1 MRQPRLLQGLPPE
14 EHRKLIERA
23 KRRTYSAGEVVYQE
37 GDPADAVF
45 VVVRGRL
52 AAMVTSADGREQTF
66 AIVGQDQVF
75 GELALLP
82 GSGHRGSTVRAL
94 EQSETLAIHKRDFEL
109 LRQRHRA
116 MSDLLVD
123 LLALRVREL
132 SAQLEEALY
141 LPVQTRILRRLVE
154 LARSYADEQGPM
166 VIPLTQ
172 EDIAGLAGTA
182 RATVNRI
189 LRAERSRGTVSLEK
203 RRITV
208 LDLDSLMR
216 RARIVRGTVDVRL
229 SPPS

>member
-23 KRRTYSAGEVVYQE
+23 KVRSYDTGDIVFQE
-37 GDPADAVF
+37 GDPADSF
-45 VVVRGRL
+45 HVVLDGRL
-52 AAMVTSADGREQTF
+52 AMTVTSADGRELTA
-66 AIVGQDQVF
+66 AIIERDDVF
-75 GELALLP
+75 GELALLTVE
-82 GSGHRGSTVRAL
+82 GQRRATVRAL
-94 EQSETLAIHKRDFEL
+94 EPAETMVIYRSDFDH

-116 MSDLLVD
+116 FSELLVD
-123 LLALRVREL
+123 ILTLRVLRL
-132 SAQLEEALY
+132 SVQLEEALY

-154 LARSYADEQGPM
+154 LARSYGSGREPA

-189 LRAERSRGTVSLEK
+189 LRAERNRGTVSLEK

-208 LDLDSLMR
+208 LDLDSLVK
-216 RARIVRGTVDVRL
+216 RARLVRGTVDVRL
-229 SPPS
+229 G

>member
-1 MRQPRLLQGLPPE
+1 VRQLRPLQGLPPD

-23 KRRTYSAGEVVYQE
+23 KRRTYAAGEIVYQE
-37 GDPADAVF
+37 GDPADSF
-45 VVVRGRL
+45 HVVVDGRL
-52 AAMVTSADGREQTF
+52 VVTVTSPDGRELTF
-66 AIVGQDQVF
+66 GIIEPDEVL
-75 GELALLP
+75 GELALLTTD
-82 GSGHRGSTVRAL
+82 GHRSATVRAL
-94 EQSETLAIHKRDFEL
+94 EPAQTLAVHRRDFEH

-116 MSDLLVD
+116 FSELLVEM
-123 LLALRVREL
+123 LALRVLRL

-154 LARSYADEQGPM
+154 LARTYGEGAVPA

-208 LDLDSLMR
+208 LDLDSLDR
-216 RARIVRGTVDVRL
+216 RSRLVRGTVDTRL
-229 SPPS
+229 D